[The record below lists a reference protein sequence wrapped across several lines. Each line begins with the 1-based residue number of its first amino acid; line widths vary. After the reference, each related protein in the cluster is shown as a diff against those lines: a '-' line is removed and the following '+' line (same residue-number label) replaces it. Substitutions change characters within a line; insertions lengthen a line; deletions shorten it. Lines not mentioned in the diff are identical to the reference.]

1 VSADPILNIKRLRR
15 ERHGSLRSG
24 KPLVAFSD
32 EALALRFAAQNAD
45 TLRYVAAWSRWLI
58 WTGTHWQF
66 DETLKAFDLSRE
78 VCRAAAGECTKQKL
92 SSAIASAK
100 TVAAVERLAKADRRI
115 AATVDQW
122 DADPWLFNTPGGVV
136 DLRDGGYRLHNPAD
150 YITKISGTA
159 PDPSRPI
166 PHWLAFLER
175 VTGADAELIA
185 FLQRIAGYCLT
196 GSTSEHALFFL
207 YGTGGNGKST
217 FLNAITG
224 VIGGYCRTAPI
235 ETFTASP
242 SDRHPTDLAG
252 LRGARLVTAVETEEG
267 RRWAESKI
275 KTLTGGDKI
284 AARFMRQDFFEYTR
298 SSSC

>member
-1 VSADPILNIKRLRR
+1 M
-15 ERHGSLRSG
+15 
-24 KPLVAFSD
+24 
-32 EALALRFAAQNAD
+32 
-45 TLRYVAAWSRWLI
+45 RYVAAWSRWLI

-122 DADPWLFNTPGGVV
+122 DADPWLLNTPGGVV

-159 PDPSRPI
+159 PDPSRRV

-175 VTGADAELIA
+175 VTAGDAELIA
-185 FLQRIAGYCLT
+185 FLQRIAGLLSYRKHQRACPVL
-196 GSTSEHALFFL
+196 S
-207 YGTGGNGKST
+207 
-217 FLNAITG
+217 
-224 VIGGYCRTAPI
+224 V
-235 ETFTASP
+235 
-242 SDRHPTDLAG
+242 RH
-252 LRGARLVTAVETEEG
+252 
-267 RRWAESKI
+267 
-275 KTLTGGDKI
+275 
-284 AARFMRQDFFEYTR
+284 RQQR
-298 SSSC
+298 